1 MFRVLLKIHDG
12 NLLINYT
19 SLIGIF
25 TGIDNDNDDNCLL
38 KLTQDFH

>member
-1 MFRVLLKIHDG
+1 MFRVLLKIHDR

-25 TGIDNDNDDNCLL
+25 TGIDNDNNCLL
-38 KLTQDFH
+38 KLIQDFH